1 MSRGGLAAC
10 AAIGAL
16 VAGALFAGA
25 PARAAEIALYQ
36 SALQKAVDREVFG
49 GTGRRVLSGNP
60 RDCSHALVEQPA
72 VTLRD
77 GRLYLR
83 ARFAARAGVRVGAEC
98 AGTGESFWFEV
109 SGRPAADGET
119 VSLADLRLHEIKEF
133 YRPLIETLMAGPVAR
148 AVQINLRAE
157 LQKVLSGDIGYQAT
171 LPKLAIQSV
180 TTTDQAIT
188 MVFDFRLEAR

>member
-1 MSRGGLAAC
+1 MSRGSRLAASLAVVAF
-10 AAIGAL
+10 AAG
-16 VAGALFAGA
+16 V

-49 GTGRRVLSGNP
+49 GTGRRVLSGSP
-60 RDCSHALVEQPA
+60 RDCSHALVEQPVIA
-72 VTLRD
+72 LRE

-83 ARFAARAGVRVGAEC
+83 ARFAARAGVRVGVEC

-119 VSLADLRLHEIKEF
+119 VSLADLRLHEIKAL

-148 AVQINLRAE
+148 AVRINLRGE
-157 LQKVLSGDIGYQAT
+157 LQKVLGGDTGYQAT
-171 LPKLAIQSV
+171 LPRLAIESV
-180 TTTDQAIT
+180 TTTDQAVT